1 LQKRPIILRSLL
13 IVATPYRTLKPA
25 DGKTQKLAAAR
36 DAALVNKKKQ
46 QNVFFDEVHIMC
58 INICVCRNTY
68 MYVLYNMMYMYKLA
82 VARDAAVAKQKS
94 EQNVFFDEVCG
105 GFG

>member
-1 LQKRPIILRSLL
+1 LQKRLIILRALL

-36 DAALVNKKKQ
+36 DAALVNKKTQ
-46 QNVFFDEVHIMC
+46 QNVFSDEVHIMC
-58 INICVCRNTY
+58 INNYVCRDIY
-68 MYVLYNMMYMYKLA
+68 MYVLYNMMYMYILA